1 MSTERPKAYYTAVF
15 LQVSFRAIKQ
25 SMAGKASDDLPCWL
39 DTRMLG
45 MLSGELE
52 ACSDEAVH
60 PTTAHQAL
68 ESARQACEELLS
80 RCPGGLDSSVCHRYL
95 DAILEALQRA
105 INALAN
111 AAPAQ
116 PDASRWQ
123 SASRYLLQAW
133 RRPSRDDGG

>member
-39 DTRMLG
+39 DTRMLD
-45 MLSGELE
+45 MLSRELE
-52 ACSDEAVH
+52 SCSDE
-60 PTTAHQAL
+60 TAHPAAAHKAL

-95 DAILEALQRA
+95 DAILEALQQA
-105 INALAN
+105 IEVMAEAPAP
-111 AAPAQ
+111 AAP
-116 PDASRWQ
+116 SRWQ
-123 SASRYLLQAW
+123 SATRYLLH
-133 RRPSRDDGG
+133 GGKRVS